1 VSGQQHRPGEPPERR
16 PVSDLPFFA
25 PPRGE
30 FDPGAGGFAAGPGA
44 GPVAR
49 FGAPA
54 SPVPDARFGG
64 GYGGPVPQGFRGAA
78 QPVAHRVVGL
88 EAVAGLGQAAVVLS
102 VVVAAAD
109 VVCAAGLLLG
119 DSLAGWVALLVGGVG
134 FYGGLLAALVVT
146 ALWLGRAR
154 RNAQRITPAV
164 PHRRAAVW
172 AWFGWFTP
180 IAWFFVPRQLVE
192 DVWTASRR
200 RAPRGVEAPLR
211 LWWTAWILAGLA
223 GGMSLR
229 LADTASDGV
238 LTGLGVLEALCY
250 VAGVPLFRSV
260 VHAVNSAQRPDAGS
274 R

>member
-1 VSGQQHRPGEPPERR
+1 MTDV
-16 PVSDLPFFA
+16 PFFA

-44 GPVAR
+44 GPLAR
-49 FGAPA
+49 FGAPV
-54 SPVPDARFGG
+54 SSVPDARLGG
-64 GYGGPVPQGFRGAA
+64 GHGGLVPEGLRGAA
-78 QPVAHRVVGL
+78 RPVDDRVVGL
-88 EAVAGLGQAAVVLS
+88 EPVAGLGQAAIVLS

-109 VVCAAGLLLG
+109 VVHAGGLLLG
-119 DSLAGWVALLVGGVG
+119 DSFAGWAALLVGGAG

-192 DVWTASRR
+192 DVWTASRP

-211 LWWTAWILAGLA
+211 LWWTAWVLAGLA
-223 GGMSLR
+223 GGIAFR
-229 LADTASDGV
+229 VADTASDGV
-238 LTGLGVLEALCY
+238 LTGLGVLEALSY

>member
-1 VSGQQHRPGEPPERR
+1 M
-16 PVSDLPFFA
+16 
-25 PPRGE
+25 
-30 FDPGAGGFAAGPGA
+30 
-44 GPVAR
+44 
-49 FGAPA
+49 
-54 SPVPDARFGG
+54 
-64 GYGGPVPQGFRGAA
+64 
-78 QPVAHRVVGL
+78 
-88 EAVAGLGQAAVVLS
+88 AV
-102 VVVAAAD
+102 AD
-109 VVCAAGLLLG
+109 VVCAAGLRLG
-119 DSLAGWVALLVGGVG
+119 DSLAGWVALLVGGAG
-134 FYGGLLAALVVT
+134 FSGGLLAALVVT

-200 RAPRGVEAPLR
+200 RARRGVEAPLR
-211 LWWTAWILAGLA
+211 LWWTAWI
-223 GGMSLR
+223 
-229 LADTASDGV
+229 